1 MNGSVVIFSIILITL
16 LIGMLSV
23 AVLLTS
29 KKTPALSEKQPNEK
43 GIVRMG
49 KKRIQR
55 KPRTVKVFMVISS
68 MVLLSLLIYW
78 INENGS
84 LLKRIK
90 LGDRNTIEDKSVVV
104 GVEDAQLYSDSEK
117 EHSIGKIPLGTK
129 VGVHSIG
136 WKSVKVS
143 VPNLGDGWVY
153 RWQLCTS
160 SELQKRKAGNYVPK
174 SISWVSYTGT
184 DEITHRGIRTG
195 TFPLFLDEVI
205 IFSPGIA
212 YWLDQSWIGHE
223 CKIGNTIVT
232 HDMNTAFMNNG
243 KKRPVLRLDILWN
256 NPDNNG
262 L

>member
-1 MNGSVVIFSIILITL
+1 MNVTVVIIMITL
-16 LIGMLSV
+16 LIGVLSV
-23 AVLLTS
+23 AVLLAS
-29 KKTPALSEKQPNEK
+29 KKNPALSEKQPNEK
-43 GIVRMG
+43 GTVRME
-49 KKRIQR
+49 KKRIRR
-55 KPRTVKVFMVISS
+55 KPRTVKVIMVISS
-68 MVLLSLLIYW
+68 MVLLGLLIYW

-84 LLKRIK
+84 LLKRIN
-90 LGDRNTIEDKSVVV
+90 LWDSNTIEDESVVV
-104 GVEDAQLYSDSEK
+104 GVEDAQLYSDSGK

-129 VGVHSIG
+129 VSVHSIG
-136 WKSVKVS
+136 WKSVNVS

-160 SELQKRKAGNYVPK
+160 SELQKRRAKNCVPK

-184 DEITHRGIRTG
+184 DEISGTGIRTG
-195 TFPLFLDEVI
+195 TFPLFYDEVD
-205 IFSPGIA
+205 IFAPGIA

-223 CKIGNTIVT
+223 CKIGNSIVT